1 MREVIISE
9 REEGQRLDRY
19 LEKYMPDAPKSF
31 FYKMMRKKNIVL
43 NGKKVSG
50 SERIQTGD
58 QIKLFLADET
68 IDGFRSGKKAQEV
81 DLGAQH
87 LSQAKRPTNGARQM
101 PQAKRPTNGAQQMP
115 QAKRLEKGARQGKI
129 ELQQGHYD
137 RNLPPLQIVYEDA
150 QFLVVNKP
158 VGVLSQKADRNDRSI
173 VEQITDYLADNAADD
188 TFRPGICNRLDR
200 NTSGLIVAGKTVRA
214 LQDINKRFKERT
226 ICKYYLCVVHGSVSK
241 KQYLKGYLEKDS
253 RTNKVTV
260 RQQPGPNSVPIAT
273 EYLPLQQGVYQG
285 ESFTLLQVHLI
296 TGKSH
301 QIRAHLASI
310 GHPLVGDVKY
320 STKRASAFDR
330 EQLHQRVQLLHAW
343 QLIFTAHGKEYVW
356 KAELPDNFAQVLRRL
371 GIEIKCSYCTI
382 HKELRELCHL
392 GIQEDFEALC

>member
-68 IDGFRSGKKAQEV
+68 IEGFRSGKKAQEV

-173 VEQITDYLADNAADD
+173 VEQITDYLADNTADD

-214 LQDINKRFKERT
+214 LQDMNKRFKERT

-260 RQQPGPNSVPIAT
+260 RQQPGLNSVPIAT
-273 EYLPLQQGVYQG
+273 EYLPLQQGMYQG

-371 GIEIKCSYCTI
+371 GIETKQNSI
-382 HKELRELCHL
+382 
-392 GIQEDFEALC
+392 

>member
-68 IDGFRSGKKAQEV
+68 IEGFRSGKKALEV
-81 DLGAQH
+81 DLGAQQMP
-87 LSQAKRPTNGARQM
+87 QAKRLEKGARQM
-101 PQAKRPTNGAQQMP
+101 PQAKRPTNGARQMSP
-115 QAKRLEKGARQGKI
+115 AKRLEKGARQGKI

-214 LQDINKRFKERT
+214 LQDMNKRFKERT
-226 ICKYYLCVVHGSVSK
+226 ICKYYLCVVHGSVLK

-273 EYLPLQQGVYQG
+273 EYLPLQQGMYQG

-371 GIEIKCSYCTI
+371 GMEIK
-382 HKELRELCHL
+382 
-392 GIQEDFEALC
+392 

>member
-1 MREVIISE
+1 MREVIIYE

-68 IDGFRSGKKAQEV
+68 IEGFRSGKKAREV

-87 LSQAKRPTNGARQM
+87 LSQAKRPTNGAQHLS
-101 PQAKRPTNGAQQMP
+101 QAKRPTNGARQMP

-214 LQDINKRFKERT
+214 LQDMNKRFKERT

-273 EYLPLQQGVYQG
+273 EYLPLQQGMYQG

-356 KAELPDNFAQVLRRL
+356 KAELPDNFAQVLRRF
-371 GIEIKCSYCTI
+371 GMEIK
-382 HKELRELCHL
+382 
-392 GIQEDFEALC
+392 

>member
-68 IDGFRSGKKAQEV
+68 IEGFRSGKKAQEV
-81 DLGAQH
+81 DLGARQMP
-87 LSQAKRPTNGARQM
+87 QAKRPTNGARHLS
-101 PQAKRPTNGAQQMP
+101 QAKRPTNGAQQMP
-115 QAKRLEKGARQGKI
+115 QAKRMEKGVRQGKI

-214 LQDINKRFKERT
+214 LQDMNKRFKEHT

-273 EYLPLQQGVYQG
+273 EYLPLQQGMYQG

-356 KAELPDNFAQVLRRL
+356 KAELPDNFAQVLRRF
-371 GIEIKCSYCTI
+371 GMEIK
-382 HKELRELCHL
+382 
-392 GIQEDFEALC
+392 

>member
-68 IDGFRSGKKAQEV
+68 IEGFRSGKKAQEV
-81 DLGAQH
+81 DLGAQQMP
-87 LSQAKRPTNGARQM
+87 QAKRLEKGARQM
-101 PQAKRPTNGAQQMP
+101 PQAKRPTNGARQMSP
-115 QAKRLEKGARQGKI
+115 AKRLEKGARQGKI

-158 VGVLSQKADRNDRSI
+158 VGVLSLKADRNDRSI

-214 LQDINKRFKERT
+214 LQDMNKRFKERT
-226 ICKYYLCVVHGSVSK
+226 ICKYYLCVVHGSVLK

-273 EYLPLQQGVYQG
+273 EYLPLQQGMYQG

-371 GIEIKCSYCTI
+371 GMEIK
-382 HKELRELCHL
+382 
-392 GIQEDFEALC
+392 

>member
-1 MREVIISE
+1 MQEITIGTNE
-9 REEGQRLDRY
+9 AGQRLDKF
-19 LEKYMPDAPKSF
+19 LAKYMKLAPKSF

-68 IDGFRSGKKAQEV
+68 IEGFRSGKKAQEV
-81 DLGAQH
+81 DLGAQQMP
-87 LSQAKRPTNGARQM
+87 QAKRLEKGARQM
-101 PQAKRPTNGAQQMP
+101 PQAKRPTNGARQMSP
-115 QAKRLEKGARQGKI
+115 AKRLEKGARQGKI

-214 LQDINKRFKERT
+214 LQDMNKRFKERT
-226 ICKYYLCVVHGSVSK
+226 ICKYYLCVVHGSVLK

-273 EYLPLQQGVYQG
+273 EYLPLQQGMYQG

-371 GIEIKCSYCTI
+371 GMEIK
-382 HKELRELCHL
+382 
-392 GIQEDFEALC
+392 

>member
-87 LSQAKRPTNGARQM
+87 LSQAKRSTNGARQM
-101 PQAKRPTNGAQQMP
+101 
-115 QAKRLEKGARQGKI
+115 
-129 ELQQGHYD
+129 
-137 RNLPPLQIVYEDA
+137 PPLQIVYEDA

-158 VGVLSQKADRNDRSI
+158 VGVLSQKADRDDRSI

-214 LQDINKRFKERT
+214 LQDMNKRFKERT

-273 EYLPLQQGVYQG
+273 EYLPLQQGMYQG
-285 ESFTLLQVHLI
+285 KSFTLLQVHLI

-371 GIEIKCSYCTI
+371 GIETEQNSI
-382 HKELRELCHL
+382 
-392 GIQEDFEALC
+392 

>member
-68 IDGFRSGKKAQEV
+68 IEGFRSGKKAQEV
-81 DLGAQH
+81 DLGAQQMPQAKR
-87 LSQAKRPTNGARQM
+87 LEKGARQMPKAKRPTNGARQM
-101 PQAKRPTNGAQQMP
+101 SP
-115 QAKRLEKGARQGKI
+115 AKRLEKGARQGKI

-214 LQDINKRFKERT
+214 LQDMNKRFKERT
-226 ICKYYLCVVHGSVSK
+226 ICKYYLCVVHGSVLK

-273 EYLPLQQGVYQG
+273 EYLPLQQGMYQG

-371 GIEIKCSYCTI
+371 GMEIK
-382 HKELRELCHL
+382 
-392 GIQEDFEALC
+392 

>member
-68 IDGFRSGKKAQEV
+68 IEGFRLGKKAQEV

-115 QAKRLEKGARQGKI
+115 RAKRLEKGARQGKI

-214 LQDINKRFKERT
+214 LQDMNKRFKERT

-273 EYLPLQQGVYQG
+273 EYLPLQQGMYQG

-356 KAELPDNFAQVLRRL
+356 KAELPDNFAQVLRRF
-371 GIEIKCSYCTI
+371 GMEIK
-382 HKELRELCHL
+382 
-392 GIQEDFEALC
+392 

>member
-68 IDGFRSGKKAQEV
+68 IEGFRSGKKAQEV

-87 LSQAKRPTNGARQM
+87 LSQAKRPTNGAQHLS
-101 PQAKRPTNGAQQMP
+101 QAKRPTNGAQQMP
-115 QAKRLEKGARQGKI
+115 QAKRMEKGARQGKI

-214 LQDINKRFKERT
+214 LQDMNKRFKERT

-273 EYLPLQQGVYQG
+273 EYLPLQQGMYQG

-371 GIEIKCSYCTI
+371 GMEIK
-382 HKELRELCHL
+382 
-392 GIQEDFEALC
+392 

>member
-68 IDGFRSGKKAQEV
+68 IEGFRSGKKAREV

-87 LSQAKRPTNGARQM
+87 LSQAKRPTNGAQHLS
-101 PQAKRPTNGAQQMP
+101 QAKRPTNGARQMP

-214 LQDINKRFKERT
+214 LQDMNKRFKERT
-226 ICKYYLCVVHGSVSK
+226 ICKYYLCVVHGSVLK
-241 KQYLKGYLEKDS
+241 KQYLKGYLETDS

-273 EYLPLQQGVYQG
+273 EYLPLQQGMYQG

-356 KAELPDNFAQVLRRL
+356 IAELPDNFAQVLRRL
-371 GIEIKCSYCTI
+371 GMEIK
-382 HKELRELCHL
+382 
-392 GIQEDFEALC
+392 

>member
-68 IDGFRSGKKAQEV
+68 IEGFRSGKKAQEV

-87 LSQAKRPTNGARQM
+87 LSQAKRLEKGARQM

-115 QAKRLEKGARQGKI
+115 QAKRLENGARQGKI

-214 LQDINKRFKERT
+214 LQDMNKRFKERT

-273 EYLPLQQGVYQG
+273 EYLPLQQGMYQG
-285 ESFTLLQVHLI
+285 ESFSLLQVHLI

-371 GIEIKCSYCTI
+371 GMEIK
-382 HKELRELCHL
+382 
-392 GIQEDFEALC
+392 

>member
-68 IDGFRSGKKAQEV
+68 IEGFRSGKKAREV

-101 PQAKRPTNGAQQMP
+101 S

-173 VEQITDYLADNAADD
+173 VEQITDYLADNVADD

-214 LQDINKRFKERT
+214 LQDMNKRFKERT

-273 EYLPLQQGVYQG
+273 EYLPLQQGMYQG

-371 GIEIKCSYCTI
+371 GMETKQNSI
-382 HKELRELCHL
+382 
-392 GIQEDFEALC
+392 

>member
-31 FYKMMRKKNIVL
+31 FYKMMRKKNILL

-68 IDGFRSGKKAQEV
+68 IEGFRSGKKAREV

-87 LSQAKRPTNGARQM
+87 LSQAKRPTNGAQHLS
-101 PQAKRPTNGAQQMP
+101 QAKRPTNGARQMP

-214 LQDINKRFKERT
+214 LQDMNKRFKERT

-273 EYLPLQQGVYQG
+273 EYLPLQQGMYQG

-356 KAELPDNFAQVLRRL
+356 KAELPDNFAQVLRRF
-371 GIEIKCSYCTI
+371 GMEIK
-382 HKELRELCHL
+382 
-392 GIQEDFEALC
+392 

>member
-68 IDGFRSGKKAQEV
+68 IEGFRSGKKAQEV

-214 LQDINKRFKERT
+214 LQDMNKRFKERT

-273 EYLPLQQGVYQG
+273 EYLPLQQGMYQR

-371 GIEIKCSYCTI
+371 GIETKQNSI
-382 HKELRELCHL
+382 
-392 GIQEDFEALC
+392 

>member
-68 IDGFRSGKKAQEV
+68 IEGFRLGKKAQEV

-87 LSQAKRPTNGARQM
+87 LSQAKRPTNGAQHLS
-101 PQAKRPTNGAQQMP
+101 QAKRPTNGARQMP

-214 LQDINKRFKERT
+214 LQDMNKRFKERT

-273 EYLPLQQGVYQG
+273 EYLPLQQGMYQG

-356 KAELPDNFAQVLRRL
+356 KAELPDNFAQVLRRF
-371 GIEIKCSYCTI
+371 GMEIK
-382 HKELRELCHL
+382 
-392 GIQEDFEALC
+392 

>member
-68 IDGFRSGKKAQEV
+68 IEGFRSGKKAQEV
-81 DLGAQH
+81 DLGAQQMP
-87 LSQAKRPTNGARQM
+87 QAKRPTNGARQM
-101 PQAKRPTNGAQQMP
+101 PQAKRPTNGARQMP
-115 QAKRLEKGARQGKI
+115 QVKRPTNGARQGKI
-129 ELQQGHYD
+129 ELQQGHCY

-214 LQDINKRFKERT
+214 LQDMNKRFKDRT
-226 ICKYYLCVVHGSVSK
+226 ICKYYLCVVHGRVSK

-273 EYLPLQQGVYQG
+273 EYLPLQQGMYQG

-356 KAELPDNFAQVLRRL
+356 KAELPDNFAQVLRRF
-371 GIEIKCSYCTI
+371 GMEIK
-382 HKELRELCHL
+382 
-392 GIQEDFEALC
+392 

>member
-68 IDGFRSGKKAQEV
+68 IEGFRSGKKAQEV

-214 LQDINKRFKERT
+214 LQDMNKRFKERT

-273 EYLPLQQGVYQG
+273 EYLPLQQGMYQG

-371 GIEIKCSYCTI
+371 GMGIK
-382 HKELRELCHL
+382 
-392 GIQEDFEALC
+392 

>member
-58 QIKLFLADET
+58 QIKVFLADET
-68 IDGFRSGKKAQEV
+68 IEGFRSGKKARAV

-87 LSQAKRPTNGARQM
+87 LSQAKRPTNGAQHLS
-101 PQAKRPTNGAQQMP
+101 QAKRPTNGARQMP

-214 LQDINKRFKERT
+214 LQDMNKRFKERT

-273 EYLPLQQGVYQG
+273 EYLPLQQGMYQG

-371 GIEIKCSYCTI
+371 GMEIK
-382 HKELRELCHL
+382 
-392 GIQEDFEALC
+392 

>member
-68 IDGFRSGKKAQEV
+68 IEGFRSGKKAQEV

-101 PQAKRPTNGAQQMP
+101 PQAKR
-115 QAKRLEKGARQGKI
+115 LEKGARQGKI

-137 RNLPPLQIVYEDA
+137 RNLPLLQIVYEDA

-214 LQDINKRFKERT
+214 LQDMNKRFKERT

-241 KQYLKGYLEKDS
+241 KQYLKGCLEKDS

-273 EYLPLQQGVYQG
+273 EYLPLQQGMYQR

-371 GIEIKCSYCTI
+371 GIETKQNSI
-382 HKELRELCHL
+382 
-392 GIQEDFEALC
+392 

>member
-68 IDGFRSGKKAQEV
+68 IEGFRSGKKAQEV

-87 LSQAKRPTNGARQM
+87 LSQAKRLTNGARQM

-115 QAKRLEKGARQGKI
+115 QAKRSEKGARQGKI
-129 ELQQGHYD
+129 ELQQGYYD

-214 LQDINKRFKERT
+214 LQDMNKRFKERT

-273 EYLPLQQGVYQG
+273 EYLPLQQGMYQG

-371 GIEIKCSYCTI
+371 GMETEQNSI
-382 HKELRELCHL
+382 
-392 GIQEDFEALC
+392 

>member
-68 IDGFRSGKKAQEV
+68 IEGFRSGKKAQEV

-214 LQDINKRFKERT
+214 LQDMNKRFKERT

-273 EYLPLQQGVYQG
+273 EYLPLQQGMYQG

-371 GIEIKCSYCTI
+371 GMEIK
-382 HKELRELCHL
+382 
-392 GIQEDFEALC
+392 

>member
-68 IDGFRSGKKAQEV
+68 IEGFRSGKKAREV

-87 LSQAKRPTNGARQM
+87 LSQAKRPTNGAQHLS
-101 PQAKRPTNGAQQMP
+101 QAKRPTNGARQMP

-214 LQDINKRFKERT
+214 LQDMNKRFKERT

-273 EYLPLQQGVYQG
+273 EYLPLQQGMYQG

-371 GIEIKCSYCTI
+371 GMEIK
-382 HKELRELCHL
+382 
-392 GIQEDFEALC
+392 

>member
-68 IDGFRSGKKAQEV
+68 IEGFRSGKKAQEV

-87 LSQAKRPTNGARQM
+87 LSQAKRLTNGARQM

-115 QAKRLEKGARQGKI
+115 QAKRSEKGARQGKI
-129 ELQQGHYD
+129 ELQQGYYD

-214 LQDINKRFKERT
+214 LQDMNKRFKERT

-371 GIEIKCSYCTI
+371 GIETKQNSI
-382 HKELRELCHL
+382 
-392 GIQEDFEALC
+392 

>member
-68 IDGFRSGKKAQEV
+68 IEGFRSGKKAQEV
-81 DLGAQH
+81 DLGAQQMP
-87 LSQAKRPTNGARQM
+87 QAKRLEKGARQM
-101 PQAKRPTNGAQQMP
+101 PQAKRPTNGARQMSP
-115 QAKRLEKGARQGKI
+115 AKRLEKGARQGKI

-214 LQDINKRFKERT
+214 LQDMNKRFKERT

-273 EYLPLQQGVYQG
+273 EYLPLQQGMYQR

-371 GIEIKCSYCTI
+371 GIETKQNSI
-382 HKELRELCHL
+382 
-392 GIQEDFEALC
+392 

>member
-68 IDGFRSGKKAQEV
+68 IEGFRSGKKAREV

-87 LSQAKRPTNGARQM
+87 LSQAKRPTNGAQHLS
-101 PQAKRPTNGAQQMP
+101 QAKRPTNGARQMP

-214 LQDINKRFKERT
+214 LQDMNKRFKERT

-273 EYLPLQQGVYQG
+273 EYLPLQQGMYQG

-320 STKRASAFDR
+320 STKRASAFAVTSASAIAAC
-330 EQLHQRVQLLHAW
+330 LAAY
-343 QLIFTAHGKEYVW
+343 IYGTW
-356 KAELPDNFAQVLRRL
+356 KRICLESGTPR
-371 GIEIKCSYCTI
+371 
-382 HKELRELCHL
+382 
-392 GIQEDFEALC
+392 

>member
-68 IDGFRSGKKAQEV
+68 IEGFRSGKKAQEV
-81 DLGAQH
+81 DLGAQQMP
-87 LSQAKRPTNGARQM
+87 QAKRLEKGARQM
-101 PQAKRPTNGAQQMP
+101 PQAKRPTNGARQMSP
-115 QAKRLEKGARQGKI
+115 AKRLEKGARQGKI

-214 LQDINKRFKERT
+214 LQDMNKRFKDRT
-226 ICKYYLCVVHGSVSK
+226 ICKYYLCVVHGSVLK

-273 EYLPLQQGVYQG
+273 EYLPLQQGMYQG

-371 GIEIKCSYCTI
+371 GMEIK
-382 HKELRELCHL
+382 
-392 GIQEDFEALC
+392 

>member
-68 IDGFRSGKKAQEV
+68 IEGFRLGKKAQEV

-87 LSQAKRPTNGARQM
+87 LSQAKRPTNGAQHLS
-101 PQAKRPTNGAQQMP
+101 QAKRPTNGARQMP

-214 LQDINKRFKERT
+214 LQDMNKRFKERT

-273 EYLPLQQGVYQG
+273 EYLPLQQGMYQG

-371 GIEIKCSYCTI
+371 GIETEQNSI
-382 HKELRELCHL
+382 
-392 GIQEDFEALC
+392 

>member
-68 IDGFRSGKKAQEV
+68 IEGFRSGKKAQEV
-81 DLGAQH
+81 DLGAQQMPQAKRPTNGARQM
-87 LSQAKRPTNGARQM
+87 SQAKRPTNGARQM
-101 PQAKRPTNGAQQMP
+101 SP
-115 QAKRLEKGARQGKI
+115 AKRLEKGARQGKI

-214 LQDINKRFKERT
+214 LQDMNKRFKERT
-226 ICKYYLCVVHGSVSK
+226 ICKYYLCVVHGSVLK

-273 EYLPLQQGVYQG
+273 EYLPLQQGMYQG

-371 GIEIKCSYCTI
+371 GMEIK
-382 HKELRELCHL
+382 
-392 GIQEDFEALC
+392 

>member
-68 IDGFRSGKKAQEV
+68 IEGFRSGKKAREV

-101 PQAKRPTNGAQQMP
+101 PQAKRPTNGARQMP

-214 LQDINKRFKERT
+214 LQDMNKRFKERT

-273 EYLPLQQGVYQG
+273 EYLPLQQGMYQG

-356 KAELPDNFAQVLRRL
+356 KAELPDNFAQVLRRF
-371 GIEIKCSYCTI
+371 GMEIK
-382 HKELRELCHL
+382 
-392 GIQEDFEALC
+392 